1 MYDKGQ
7 KAEPADN
14 LKRGQSH
21 VYPYDENNPKGPKRT
36 QTNYA
41 QNLNQASLLKKEVN
55 GVKGPCPL
63 FKLKYF
69 CPIRST
75 AIDYMHSLC
84 EGNNSFFKRYR
95 YI

>member
-41 QNLNQASLLKKEVN
+41 QNLNQASLLKKEDN
-55 GVKGPCPL
+55 CTDL
-63 FKLKYF
+63 FEEIFEEDWNKECQGK
-69 CPIRST
+69 S
-75 AIDYMHSLC
+75 
-84 EGNNSFFKRYR
+84 
-95 YI
+95 